1 MEDVDAGRIK
11 TVKTMCIR
19 GIRTGT
25 PVFVL
30 CFHLSTHVMGGVGTT
45 LTMLVPV
52 VAVRDRGTVD
62 AFNGW
67 FEASLTLFDA
77 VLYSPELII
86 GTRRNVPVK

>member
-1 MEDVDAGRIK
+1 MEDVDAVRIK
-11 TVKTMCIR
+11 LVKTMCIR

-45 LTMLVPV
+45 LSMFVLV

-67 FEASLTLFDA
+67 TEAPLTFFDA
-77 VLYSPELII
+77 VL
-86 GTRRNVPVK
+86 